1 MTLRKHKETSL
12 LLKKTPKAKSK
23 DTDKWEIVLRLKIR
37 KKEVSLMYRVLGK
50 LEKRKTNIPIDK

>member
-12 LLKKTPKAKSK
+12 LLKNTPKAKSK